1 MEQRWGKP
9 WSRAGSRMEDRFGK
23 TVLPGGKTM
32 IVRWSMMLMRAG
44 RRLDARRTSGRDM
57 ALPPRERRGPR
68 GERTPSTKEGDS
80 GGLVV
85 RFPARMADL
94 SRCPELS

>member
-1 MEQRWGKP
+1 
-9 WSRAGSRMEDRFGK
+9 
-23 TVLPGGKTM
+23 M

-44 RRLDARRTSGRDM
+44 RRLDARRTSGRNL

-68 GERTPSTKEGDS
+68 GERTPSTKEGDL

-85 RFPARMADL
+85 RFRARMADL
-94 SRCPELS
+94 SGWPELSSTSPPGTAGLSLVSWPAVPGGDITGDVI